1 MTKAFTS
8 SDLDAAAKA
17 TEAALQ
23 AGIAGLLKSF
33 SERDSDLGDLGHRA
47 VSVVRSHP
55 IATAVV
61 GLGLAWLATTARS
74 GGSKDP
80 NPEALMGWE
89 DEGGAAVPVGKIDA
103 VSEAWMDRAVAARD
117 MARKRLEAL
126 YDDGRATVREQ
137 GKIAEQLATDLAAAF
152 RHDLSDL
159 TDDAAE
165 RVALARER
173 AWDAVDRGR
182 SGVQSGLAKGAEF
195 ARQNPATTAVAGL
208 AAAAA
213 LTALA
218 PKARPV
224 VGRVASATASV
235 AASAL
240 MAEATALLTRERTI
254 AAKLEGMAERL
265 RARADAMVEDLSTA
279 MATGR
284 DTAEAAAS
292 QFANRAR
299 SVRPQ

>member
-1 MTKAFTS
+1 MSKTYTS
-8 SDLDAAAKA
+8 VDLDAAAKA

-33 SERDSDLGDLGHRA
+33 GNSDTGLSDLGSRA
-47 VSVVRSHP
+47 ASVVRNHP
-55 IATAVV
+55 VATAFV
-61 GLGLAWLATTARS
+61 GLGLAWLASSARS
-74 GGSKDP
+74 AGSKDP
-80 NPEALMGWE
+80 KPEALMGWE
-89 DEGGAAVPVGKIDA
+89 DEGGAAAPVGEIGEI
-103 VSEAWMDRAVAARD
+103 SEAWMDRALAARD
-117 MARKRLEAL
+117 AARTQLEAL
-126 YDDGRATVREQ
+126 YDEGRSTVREQ
-137 GKIAEQLATDLAAAF
+137 SKIAAQLAKDLATAF

-165 RVALARER
+165 RVASARER
-173 AWDAVDRGR
+173 AWEAVQRGR
-182 SGVQSGLAKGAEF
+182 NGVQNGISKGAEF

-213 LTALA
+213 VAALT

-240 MAEATALLTRERTI
+240 LAEATGLLMRERTA
-254 AAKLEGMAERL
+254 AAKVNGTADRL
-265 RARADAMVEDLSTA
+265 RARADEMVEELSA
-279 MATGR
+279 ALSAGR
-284 DTAEAAAS
+284 EKAESAAS
-292 QFANRAR
+292 HFVDRAK